1 MDKGYYKKSPLKQ
14 VNQYGPDPI
23 LLRKRGIA
31 RIARE
36 KYELYKRRIEDPNYM
51 EYAINKIASEIT
63 HFLSK

>member
-1 MDKGYYKKSPLKQ
+1 MEHPKQPNKLKP
-14 VNQYGPDPI
+14 VSKYGPDPI

-36 KYELYKRRIEDPNYM
+36 RYELYKRRIEDPDYM
-51 EYAINKIASEIT
+51 EYAINKIASELT